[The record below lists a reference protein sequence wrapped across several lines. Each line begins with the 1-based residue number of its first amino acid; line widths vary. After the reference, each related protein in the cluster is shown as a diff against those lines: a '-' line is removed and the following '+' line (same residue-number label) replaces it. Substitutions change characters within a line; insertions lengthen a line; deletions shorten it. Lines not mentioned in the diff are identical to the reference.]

1 MKRTPITEFYR
12 FPITAGIAL
21 LAVFVTVLGKT
32 GHSIER
38 LVMSVQAFEGEPYR
52 LVTCVLPHGDAMHL
66 IFNVLWL
73 WAFGTVLEER
83 FGPIRLLGWILLF
96 AIGSSAAEYAI
107 FTGGIGLSGVV
118 YGLFGLLWVASRADD
133 RLQGTLDGQTSLL
146 FVIWF
151 FLCIVTTAMSIWPV
165 ANVAHGIGWLLGLLV
180 GVALTGGL
188 RLGNPRTWI
197 RAVAIVGIVLVMA
210 ASLAGATKL
219 RSRVNFSKNAGADHA
234 LLASQAFDDGHYD
247 IAIDRYRAAIA
258 ISPNIASTWYNLG
271 VAYSRKGDYNEASQ
285 AFIRASE
292 LSSEADIKRAML
304 NTLRYLAYTAQTK
317 RDHAEAVRVYEDVLA
332 RGGEDAPTLYN
343 LAIAY
348 QSLGR
353 TDDSRHALTR
363 AIKLDPTL
371 AEDVSDE
378 PAMVTPDAGADGAV
392 P

>member
-1 MKRTPITEFYR
+1 MKRTPIAEFYR

-52 LVTCVLPHGDAMHL
+52 LVTCVLPHADAMHL

-73 WAFGTVLEER
+73 WVFGTVLEER

-96 AIGSSAAEYAI
+96 AVGSSAAEYAI
-107 FTGGIGLSGVV
+107 FSGGIGLSGVV

-151 FLCIVTTAMSIWPV
+151 FLCIVTTAMHIWPV
-165 ANVAHGIGWLLGLLV
+165 ANVAHGVGWLLGLLV
-180 GVALTGGL
+180 GLAITGGL
-188 RLGNPRTWI
+188 RPGSARMSI
-197 RAVAIVGIVLVMA
+197 RVVSIVGIVLVTA
-210 ASLAGATKL
+210 ASLAGATNF
-219 RSRVNFSKNAGADHA
+219 RARVNFAENGGLDQA
-234 LLASQAFDDGHYD
+234 LLASQAFDEGHYD
-247 IAIDRYRAAIA
+247 VAIDRYRAAIA
-258 ISPNIASTWYNLG
+258 ISPKVASNWYNLG

-292 LSSEADIKRAML
+292 LSSEADIKRATL
-304 NTLRYLAYTAQTK
+304 NTLRYLAYTAQIK
-317 RDHAEAVRVYEDVLA
+317 REYADAVRLYEDVLA

-343 LAIAY
+343 LAVAY
-348 QSLGR
+348 QSIGR
-353 TDDSRHALTR
+353 ADDSRRMLTR
-363 AIKLDPTL
+363 AVKLDPTL
-371 AEDVSDE
+371 AEDVADE
-378 PAMVTPDAGADGAV
+378 PSFAAPDAGVDGAV
-392 P
+392 H

>member
-12 FPITAGIAL
+12 FPITAGISL

-32 GHSIER
+32 GHSIDR
-38 LVMSVQAFEGEPYR
+38 LVMSVQAFEGEPFR
-52 LVTCVLPHGDAMHL
+52 LVTCILPHADAMHL

-73 WAFGTVLEER
+73 WVFGTALEER

-107 FTGGIGLSGVV
+107 FVGGIGLSGVV
-118 YGLFGLLWVASRADD
+118 YGLFGVLWVANRADD
-133 RLQGTLDGQTSLL
+133 RLQGTLDSQTSLL

-151 FLCIVTTAMSIWPV
+151 FLCIVTTAMHIWPV
-165 ANVAHGIGWLLGLLV
+165 ANVAHGVGWLLGLLT
-180 GVALTGGL
+180 GLATTGGL
-188 RLGNPRTWI
+188 RLGKTRMAI
-197 RAVAIVGIVLVMA
+197 RAVSVLGIIFVTA

-219 RSRVNFSKNAGADHA
+219 RSRVNFAENAGSDHA

-247 IAIDRYRAAIA
+247 VAIQRYQAAIA

-292 LSSEADIKRAML
+292 LSSEADIKRATL
-304 NTLRYLAYTAQTK
+304 NTLRYLAYMAQTK
-317 RDHAEAVRVYEDVLA
+317 RDHAEAARLYEDVLV

-343 LAIAY
+343 LALVY
-348 QSLGR
+348 QNLGR
-353 TDDSRHALTR
+353 TDDSRRVLTR
-363 AIKLDPTL
+363 AIKLDPSL
-371 AEDVSDE
+371 AEDVGDE
-378 PAMVTPDAGADGAV
+378 PAMVLPDAGADGSV